1 MKFRMLSVAAAMV
14 LSAGAHAAVFSD
26 NFNLD
31 TQGLNSVPA
40 GWTIGNAG
48 TVDIIGGNP
57 SAFFDELPG
66 NGNYIDLDGSNGVP
80 GAGTLS
86 TSVALPT
93 AGTYVATFELGGNH
107 RDGTTDTVTVT
118 FGSTTESFAIAP
130 SAGFTTYSISTT
142 ASGAAT
148 LGFTDSRDGN
158 VGALLDD
165 VSVSAVP
172 EPTNVA
178 LMMAGLLGL
187 GFAARRRR
195 G

>member
-1 MKFRMLSVAAAMV
+1 MKIRMLAAAALV
-14 LSAGAHAAVFSD
+14 AVATGANAGVVFSD
-26 NFNLD
+26 NFD
-31 TQGLNSVPA
+31 ADQQGVDKVPT
-40 GWTIGNAG
+40 GWSASPNTDDFDVIGTG
-48 TVDIIGGNP
+48 
-57 SAFFDELPG
+57 FFDEIPG

-130 SAGFTTYSISTT
+130 GAGFATYSISTT
-142 ASGAAT
+142 GSGAAT

-165 VSVSAVP
+165 VVVSAVP